1 MPVRTNT
8 LNDPYHDLETIFRA
22 AVARVDPRA
31 MMIEHLRFSGNR
43 LSVVTES
50 DSLSFDLD
58 QFSRIVVIGGGKA
71 GAKMA
76 AGVEA
81 VLGDRIDDGI
91 VAVRD
96 LHSEKLSRIR
106 TVVAGHPVPDER
118 SVDAARKILS
128 LARSADERTLVLSLI
143 SGGGSALLC
152 YPFEA
157 AGATLTLS
165 EKQEVTRH
173 LLSCGATIHE
183 INCVRKHLSGIK
195 GGRLVTAISPA
206 VSLNLILS
214 DVVGDNLDAIA
225 SGLMVPD
232 SSTYA
237 DALSIVRRYR
247 MEDQLPE
254 AALKILRDGAT
265 GKLSETPKP
274 GDPIFRKVSN
284 VLIGTN
290 AQALLAARV
299 AAKNLGYDT
308 TILSSQVTGEAR
320 EVAKFYVGIAK
331 DIRKRS
337 LLARPP
343 ACIIAGGETTVTVH
357 GGGKGGRN
365 QEMAL
370 SFLSEIA
377 SQPADSDGVFF
388 LSAGTD
394 GTDGPTDAAGAF
406 ASNEILNEA
415 AERELGAADYLN
427 RNDSYNFFDPIGR
440 LLKTGPTNTNVC
452 DVQILLVR

>member
-1 MPVRTNT
+1 M
-8 LNDPYHDLETIFRA
+8 NDPYHDLERIFRS

-31 MMIEHLRFSGNR
+31 MMIDRLKLTGNQ

-50 DSLSFDLD
+50 GTLSFDLA
-58 QFSRIVVIGGGKA
+58 QFSRIIVIGGGKA
-71 GAKMA
+71 GATMA
-76 AGVEA
+76 AGLEA

-96 LHSEKLSRIR
+96 QHNETLSRIR

-118 SVDAARKILS
+118 SVDAARQIVA
-128 LARSADERTLVLSLI
+128 LASGADEHTLVVSLI

-157 AGATLTLS
+157 GGTVLTLS
-165 EKQEVTRH
+165 EKQEVTRL
-173 LLSCGATIHE
+173 LLSSGATIHE
-183 INCVRKHLSGIK
+183 TNCVRKHLSGIK
-195 GGRLVTAISPA
+195 GGRLATAISPA

-237 DALSIVRRYR
+237 DALAIVRRYG

-254 AALKILRDGAT
+254 TALKILRDGLK
-265 GKLSETPKP
+265 GQFSETPKP

-284 VLIGTN
+284 VLLGTN
-290 AQALLAARV
+290 AQALLAAGV
-299 AAKNLGYDT
+299 EATNLGYST

-320 EVAKFYVGIAK
+320 EAAKFYLGIAK

-337 LLARPP
+337 LLAKPP
-343 ACIIAGGETTVTVH
+343 ACVIAGGETTVTVRA
-357 GGGKGGRN
+357 GGKGGRN

-370 SFLSEIA
+370 SFLCEIA
-377 SQPADSDGVFF
+377 SQPADTDGVFF

-406 ASNEILNEA
+406 ASIEVLEEA
-415 AERELGAADYLN
+415 SRFDLRAQDFLN
-427 RNDSYNFFDPIGR
+427 RNDSYSFFDPIGR
-440 LLKTGPTNTNVC
+440 LLKTGSTNTNVC
-452 DVQILLVR
+452 DVQIVLVR